1 MENYS
6 FANLYAN
13 EHNLSRFLNNSSES
27 YLHYWG
33 GKVVEYITL
42 ILRTLFLYTV
52 ILIIFRVMGKR
63 EIGELSILD
72 LVVFIMIGEMAVTA
86 IEYPE
91 EPLIDTLLP
100 ISLIVMIQITLAI
113 ISLKSK
119 SFRELVDGKSTL
131 IISKGKIDEN
141 AMKRQRYNY
150 DDLILQLREKDV
162 YNMADVEFAILEPSG
177 KLSVMKKEKPEQE
190 GSLTLP
196 LILDGEIQMKHLEL
210 MDKTSFWL
218 RKELKEKGF
227 PNVKE
232 ISFCSFHNGEFY
244 IDLKEKS

>member
-1 MENYS
+1 
-6 FANLYAN
+6 
-13 EHNLSRFLNNSSES
+13 
-27 YLHYWG
+27 
-33 GKVVEYITL
+33 VVEYITL

-52 ILIIFRVMGKR
+52 ILVIFRVMGKR

-100 ISLIVMIQITLAI
+100 ITIIVLVQVTLAI

-119 SFRELVDGKSTL
+119 PFRELVDGKPAL

-150 DDLILQLREKDV
+150 DDLMLQLREKDV

-177 KLSVMKKEKPEQE
+177 KLSVMKKEEPEQE

-196 LILDGEIQMKHLEL
+196 LILDGEVQTKHLEL
-210 MDKTSFWL
+210 AGKSPFWL
-218 RKELKEKGF
+218 RKELRERGF
-227 PNVKE
+227 PNVNE

-244 IDLKEKS
+244 IDLKDKT